1 MSRKVLGL
9 DIRSDRLCA
18 VLVKGS
24 LRESRIAAAL
34 TVPIE
39 TAGDESGGG
48 LLAALEA
55 VTAAMDLQN
64 ADCVVSVPAA
74 LFSCRNV
81 FVPFGNSKKIR
92 MVLPYELEPHLPYP
106 ADEMLVDFSILDGS
120 EDRGKTEV
128 LTVAVERQRLAPILA
143 ALAAVKI
150 DPERVTLSGFSAAA
164 WIGRNTDPGQTVL
177 CLDIG
182 ATSGALFVVAG
193 ARVRLIRT
201 FPLPADPAARSRA
214 VRSHIR
220 LTMGALNELSGPR
233 PPPGEIFLTGS
244 GTAGMNL
251 EVLADAL
258 PIELKPTDLTRLL
271 GIPHDE
277 DAGAWDPVQM
287 DGALALV
294 LTEIEGLE
302 SLNVYRSQFPGRKI
316 IARHRE
322 NLVRT
327 GVLTAAVLV
336 LMFASVLIQSTLLGR
351 RVTDLDQQIAAVF
364 RETFPDA
371 KKVADPYQQ
380 MQINLQELKKRAALP
395 GEALSTLRSIDI
407 LKSISDSIPEQIQVV
422 LDRMVIGP
430 ETILIS
436 GTTAGFNAVDE
447 IKGHIERI
455 AEFKKVTISS
465 ANMDRTGKEVNFQLK
480 VDL

>member
-9 DIRSDRLCA
+9 DIRADSLCA

-34 TVPIE
+34 TVPIDA
-39 TAGDESGGG
+39 TADESGG
-48 LLAALEA
+48 LLAALKDVA
-55 VTAAMDLQN
+55 AAMDLQN

-106 ADEMLVDFSILDGS
+106 ADEMLVDFTILGGS
-120 EDRGKTEV
+120 EDRGETEV

-150 DPERVTLSGFSAAA
+150 EPERVTLCGFAAAA
-164 WIGRNTDPGQTVL
+164 WIGRNLEPDQTAL

-182 ATSGALFVVAG
+182 ETSGALFVVAG

-201 FPLPADPAARSRA
+201 FPLPADPAARGRA

-220 LTMGALNELSGPR
+220 LTMGALNELSAAPK
-233 PPPGEIFLTGS
+233 PPAAIFLTGS
-244 GTAGMNL
+244 GIADMNL

-258 PIELKPTDLTRLL
+258 PIELKPADLTRLL
-271 GIPHDE
+271 GVPHDD
-277 DAGAWDPVQM
+277 DAGAWDPLRM

-294 LTEIEGLE
+294 LADIEGLE

-316 IARHRE
+316 ISRHRE

-327 GVLTAAVLV
+327 GVLAAAVLV
-336 LMFASVLIQSTLLGR
+336 LMFASVLIQSTLLSR
-351 RVTDLDQQIAAVF
+351 HVADLDQQIASVF
-364 RETFPDA
+364 REAFPDA

-380 MQINLQELKKRAALP
+380 MQINLQELKKNAALP

-407 LKSISDSIPEQIQVV
+407 LKSISDSIPEEIQVV

-436 GTTAGFNAVDE
+436 GTTAAFNAVDE
-447 IKGHIERI
+447 IKGHLERI
-455 AEFKKVTISS
+455 GEFKKVTISS

>member
-9 DIRSDRLCA
+9 DIRSDSLHA

-24 LRESRIAAAL
+24 LRASRIAASL

-39 TAGDESGGG
+39 AAGDAPDG
-48 LLAALEA
+48 LPAALEA
-55 VTAAMDLQN
+55 VAAAMDLQN
-64 ADCVVSVPAA
+64 ADCVVSIPASV
-74 LFSCRNV
+74 FSCRNV
-81 FVPFGNSKKIR
+81 FVPFASSNKIR
-92 MVLPYELEPHLPYP
+92 MVLPYELEAHLPYP
-106 ADEMLVDFSILDGS
+106 ADEMLVDFTILGGS
-120 EDRGKTEV
+120 EGRAETEV
-128 LTVAVERQRLAPILA
+128 LAVAVERQRLAPILA

-150 DPERVTLSGFSAAA
+150 EPERVTLSGFAAA
-164 WIGRNTDPGQTVL
+164 VWIGRHLEPDQTAL

-182 ATSGALFVVAG
+182 ATSGALFFVAG

-201 FPLPADPAARSRA
+201 FPLPADPAGRGRA
-214 VRSHIR
+214 ARSHIR
-220 LTMGALNELSGPR
+220 LTLGALNELSDAPQA
-233 PPPGEIFLTGS
+233 PAAIFLTGS
-244 GTAGMNL
+244 GIADMNL

-258 PIELKPTDLTRLL
+258 PIEVKPADLTRLL
-271 GIPHDE
+271 GVPHDD
-277 DAGAWDPVQM
+277 DAGAWDPLRM

-294 LTEIEGLE
+294 LAEIEGLE

-327 GVLTAAVLV
+327 GVLAAAVLV
-336 LMFASVLIQSTLLGR
+336 LMFGSLILQSTLLKN
-351 RVTDLDQQIAAVF
+351 RVADLDQQIAAVF
-364 RETFPDA
+364 QEAFPEA

-380 MQINLQELKKRAALP
+380 MQINLQELKKNAALP

-407 LKSISDSIPEQIQVV
+407 LKSISDSIPAEVQVV
-422 LDRMVIGP
+422 LERMVIGP
-430 ETILIS
+430 ETILLS
-436 GTTAGFNAVDE
+436 GTTAAFNAVDE
-447 IKGHIERI
+447 IKGHLERI
-455 AEFKKVTISS
+455 GGFKKVTISS